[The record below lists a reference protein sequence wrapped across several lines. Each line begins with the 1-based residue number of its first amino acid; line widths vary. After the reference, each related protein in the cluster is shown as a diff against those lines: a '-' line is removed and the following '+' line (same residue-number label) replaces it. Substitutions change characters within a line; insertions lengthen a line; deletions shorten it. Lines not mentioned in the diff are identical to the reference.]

1 MSKNSFSLPLLDI
14 RSLPGPE
21 TILRRELPNGITVLA
36 RENFSSPAVIVTGY
50 IWAGAMNEPRTK
62 AGLAQLTAQALMWGT
77 EKRDSQDIFESIES
91 IGARLGFGAGT
102 HTTTFQG
109 KALVE
114 DLGLILDLVSDVL
127 QNPLFPKT
135 PVDRLKA
142 QQLTGIAIRDQD
154 TGAQAQLAFDDL
166 VYVDHPYS
174 IPASGYRETVSDL
187 EPADLRKFHSH
198 HFGPKGMVIAIVGAL
213 EAEDAL
219 GAIENSLAAWS
230 NPNMR
235 ERVELPAVNRLTETL
250 RRNVFLEGKTQCD
263 LVVGVPGPSR
273 FEEHYLA
280 ASLGNNILGRFGLFG
295 RIGDVVREAAG
306 LAYYAYSS
314 LSGGPGPGPWQVSA
328 GVNPVNVEKAITLI
342 LSEIRRFITERV
354 TNEELLENQANY
366 IGRLPLQLE
375 SNEGVA
381 GALIHMERYGLG
393 LDYFQ
398 KFPDLIKAITREQIL
413 DAAQLYL
420 DAERIAI
427 GVAGPIVE
435 GG

>member
-1 MSKNSFSLPLLDI
+1 MSKDIFSLPQLDI
-14 RSLPGPE
+14 RTLPGPE

-36 RENFSSPAVIVTGY
+36 RENFSSPAVVVTGY
-50 IWAGAMNEPRTK
+50 IWAGAMDEPRAK
-62 AGLAQLTAQALMWGT
+62 AGLAQLTAQSLMWGT
-77 EKRDSQDIFESIES
+77 EKRDSQDIFESVES

-109 KALVE
+109 KSLVE
-114 DLGLILDLVSDVL
+114 DLGLILDILSDVL
-127 QNPLFPKT
+127 QNPAFPQS

-154 TGAQAQLAFDDL
+154 TGAQAQLAFDGL
-166 VYVDHPYS
+166 VYIDHPYS
-174 IPASGYRETVSDL
+174 IPASGYRETVSSL
-187 EPADLRKFHSH
+187 EPTDLRMYHSN
-198 HFGPKGMVIAIVGAL
+198 HFGPQGMVIAIVGAM
-213 EAEDAL
+213 EAEDAM
-219 GAIENSLAAWS
+219 GAVEKSFASWS
-230 NPNMR
+230 NPNMP
-235 ERVELPAVNRLTETL
+235 ERRKLPAVKPLTGTL

-295 RIGDVVREAAG
+295 RIGDVVRKAEG

-314 LSGGPGPGPWQVSA
+314 LSGGPGPGPWQVNA
-328 GVNPVNVEKAITLI
+328 GVNPVNVEKAIALI
-342 LSEIRRFITERV
+342 TSEIKRFITERV
-354 TNEELLENQANY
+354 TSEELLENQANY

-398 KFPDLIKAITREQIL
+398 KFPDLIKAINRGQIL
-413 DAAQLYL
+413 DVAQQYL
-420 DAERIAI
+420 DVDRIAI
-427 GVAGPIVE
+427 GVAGPMVD